1 MGEVIPIEHIEKA
14 IIVVRGHKVI
24 LDEDL
29 ARLYGISTGRLN
41 EQVRRNLGRFPPDFL
56 FELSVQ
62 EFRDLKSQNATSKK
76 ARGGRRHLP
85 LAFSEHGVLMAANVL
100 NSPSA
105 IDASIQLVRG
115 FIRLRQIAFTHRD
128 LARKIEALER
138 KYDGNFQIV
147 FEAIREL
154 MEPPSPKKKTRIGF

>member
-1 MGEVIPIEHIEKA
+1 M
-14 IIVVRGHKVI
+14 
-24 LDEDL
+24 
-29 ARLYGISTGRLN
+29 
-41 EQVRRNLGRFPPDFL
+41 
-56 FELSVQ
+56 
-62 EFRDLKSQNATSKK
+62 
-76 ARGGRRHLP
+76 P